1 MDAVSCH
8 VVVGEAGDEVVLQFV
23 ADVERA
29 GAALCVCWDFV
40 VEPFAALFDGA
51 DDEEVPEVVGAV
63 EEVFNSE
70 EVLACVP
77 CGGCG
82 FRGMRRRR
90 LQGCSTLRRVLPVG
104 D

>member
-1 MDAVSCH
+1 M
-8 VVVGEAGDEVVLQFV
+8 G
-23 ADVERA
+23 R
-29 GAALCVCWDFV
+29 DFV

-63 EEVFNSE
+63 EEVFNAE

-82 FRGMRRRR
+82 YEVVPCAGVF
-90 LQGCSTLRRVLPVG
+90 LL
-104 D
+104 